1 MAHFSFGINK
11 KHSRSDFS
19 QNPPF
24 SSIMNVCQFGWVDF
38 FFFFWG
44 GGGQDGPKNMFLN
57 RTQRFNGMNGN
68 LYLSWFRNR

>member
-38 FFFFWG
+38 FFFFFLG
-44 GGGQDGPKNMFLN
+44 GGGAGRAKKHVFGPHSKI
-57 RTQRFNGMNGN
+57 
-68 LYLSWFRNR
+68 